1 MDRGN
6 RVKGKL
12 AVVTGGARGI
22 GYAIASLLA
31 HHGARVVIADIDEAH
46 GNAAARRIGAMARFE
61 RHDVRNEA
69 DWLALVDG
77 VQRRNR
83 RIDVLVNNAGLYLIK
98 PIAETTLGELD
109 DILAVNVRGVFL
121 GMKHVAPAMARRK
134 AGSIVNLS
142 SMDGIVASEGLA
154 AYSASKGAVRLMT
167 KAVALEYAT
176 KGVRVNSIHPA
187 YIRTRMARYGARR
200 TGKSMAQLG
209 KEFPIGRIGE
219 PIEVAYA
226 ALYLASDES
235 RFVTGSELVIDGA
248 ATAE

>member
-1 MDRGN
+1 MQRGS
-6 RVKGKL
+6 RVQGKL
-12 AVVTGGARGI
+12 AIVTGGARGI

-31 HHGARVVIADIDEAH
+31 QQGARVVIADIDDVQ
-46 GNAAARRIGAMARFE
+46 GKAAAKRIGAMARFE
-61 RHDVRNEA
+61 RLDVRSEA
-69 DWLALVDG
+69 EWLALAERVE
-77 VQRRNR
+77 RRHR
-83 RIDVLVNNAGLYLIK
+83 RIDVLVNNAGIYLIK
-98 PIAETTLGELD
+98 PIAKTTLEDLD

-121 GMKHVAPAMARRK
+121 GMKHMAPSMARRRT
-134 AGSIVNLS
+134 GSIVNLS

-187 YIRTRMARYGARR
+187 YVRTRMACYGARK

-235 RFVTGSELVIDGA
+235 RFVTGAELVIDGA